1 MDQFSA
7 SRVNTLES
15 VQPQPP
21 PNDISVNEGLDYSSI
36 TGTSGGLSGLDLTNP
51 NGTSLDD
58 DDPEISDSSNN
69 DLSPTPGSGSESR
82 SDSLLVA
89 SVQQS
94 PQGSG
99 SLNYSLSAQS
109 LSPIGITSPGTTM
122 TLDSSLL
129 PFTVNNGNETSSSSE
144 DSGEVAER
152 REHAAGMSQDVSEY
166 FRQVEL
172 LSRIHLQSPSSD
184 SQLSAGSSSIMFAIV
199 GSDNSGGSLN
209 SSSSTV
215 GAGDDSSSGTMNN
228 NRTELPPSSTTQ
240 DNTDDDNNTP
250 PPHGSSPPNAAS
262 TLNAGS
268 SVETDN
274 GGGNN
279 TSTTM
284 DTMEMGGGG
293 QEVNEE
299 NTNPNMEVNSNRCLL
314 AALWRSLGQLLEI
327 ISFYQ
332 QK

>member
-1 MDQFSA
+1 
-7 SRVNTLES
+7 VNTVEYA
-15 VQPQPP
+15 
-21 PNDISVNEGLDYSSI
+21 GL
-36 TGTSGGLSGLDLTNP
+36 
-51 NGTSLDD
+51 
-58 DDPEISDSSNN
+58 
-69 DLSPTPGSGSESR
+69 GSESR
-82 SDSLLVA
+82 SDTLPVA

-99 SLNYSLSAQS
+99 SLDYSLSFQS
-109 LSPIGITSPGTTM
+109 LLASPGSM
-122 TLDSSLL
+122 TLNCSSLL

-152 REHAAGMSQDVSEY
+152 RERHSQDVLEY
-166 FRQVEL
+166 FKQVEL
-172 LSRIHLQSPSSD
+172 SRIQPQSPNSY
-184 SQLSAGSSSIMFAIV
+184 SQLSAGSSSIMFATLRT
-199 GSDNSGGSLN
+199 DDSGGSLN

-215 GAGDDSSSGTMNN
+215 GAGDDSSSGMMNN

-262 TLNAGS
+262 TLIAGS

-299 NTNPNMEVNSNRCLL
+299 NTNPNMEVNSKDLP
-314 AALWRSLGQLLEI
+314 
-327 ISFYQ
+327 SFYQ